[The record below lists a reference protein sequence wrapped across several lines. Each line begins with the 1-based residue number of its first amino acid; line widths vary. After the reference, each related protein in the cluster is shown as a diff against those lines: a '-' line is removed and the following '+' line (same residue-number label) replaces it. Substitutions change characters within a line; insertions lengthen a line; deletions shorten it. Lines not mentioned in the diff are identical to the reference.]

1 MGAGSTISRR
11 RMLFWLDRNL
21 SRHVLRI
28 ATPAIAGLSSQM
40 IVSIVNTAMVGRL
53 DNTDVQ
59 LAAMGL
65 GFLGTWAITS
75 LFSSLSTG
83 THVLVARKQGEGNS
97 IGVGE
102 VLNNSLFM
110 CFILGAIFAALGY
123 LFSYNIID
131 FFSKNE
137 AVTHAGAE
145 YMRFQFLG
153 LPFFLLI
160 VSYRGF
166 FFGIGHT
173 KIFMI
178 SAIIINVF
186 NIMFNYLFIFG
197 VMGFPK
203 MDLAGA
209 GIGSSI
215 SMVLGWLFF
224 LFVTFLG
231 TYRKQYKYFSHFRIS
246 REVIAQIVKISIPV
260 SLQNILIL
268 FGFLVFVAITG
279 IIGTVE
285 QAASNVVINALFI
298 SLMPC
303 FGFGIAAQTLVGQ
316 SIGKRN
322 ATLAHAYGYETAKLG
337 TIFTIAIGLFF
348 VLIPDAVLAIITT
361 EKTVVDTARPIL
373 QIAGVAQV
381 FYGSGIIF
389 ANALQAGGATVF
401 VMFVEVLTHWVIF
414 LPLTYVFGVSMHGGI
429 RGAWLAL
436 PVYIVAYTTMNLLK
450 FRSSSW
456 LRTES

>member
-1 MGAGSTISRR
+1 MSPRINK
-11 RMLFWLDRNL
+11 NL
-21 SRHVLRI
+21 SQRVLQI
-28 ATPAIAGLSSQM
+28 AGPAIAGLSSQI

-53 DNTDVQ
+53 EDSEIE

-83 THVLVARKQGEGNS
+83 THVLIARRHGEGNPE
-97 IGVGE
+97 GVAE
-102 VLNNSLFM
+102 VLNNSLLV
-110 CFILGAIFAALGY
+110 CVLLGTIFGAVGYFSSYAIM
-123 LFSYNIID
+123 N
-131 FFSKNE
+131 FFSAND
-137 AVTHAGAE
+137 AVTRAGAE
-145 YMRFQFLG
+145 YMRYQFLG

-178 SAIIINVF
+178 SAILINVF
-186 NIMFNYLFIFG
+186 NIFFNYLLIFG
-197 VMGFPK
+197 ALGFPAMK
-203 MDLAGA
+203 LAGA
-209 GIGSSI
+209 GLAYSI
-215 SMVLGWLFF
+215 SLALGWMFF
-224 LFVTFLG
+224 FSVTFLNV
-231 TYRKQYKYFSHFRIS
+231 YRKHYRYYARFHISRDVITQIVRIS
-246 REVIAQIVKISIPV
+246 LPV

-268 FGFLVFVAITG
+268 LGFLVFVAITG

-316 SIGKRN
+316 SVGRGSN
-322 ATLAHAYGYETAKLG
+322 RLALAFGYETAKLG
-337 TIFTIAIGLFF
+337 TIFTVLIGFLF
-348 VLIPDAVLAIITT
+348 VLAPTAVIEVITT
-361 EKTVVDTARPIL
+361 KREVIEAARPIL

-389 ANALQAGGATVF
+389 ANALQAGGATVY
-401 VMFVEVLTHWVIF
+401 VMIVEVLTHWIIF
-414 LPLTYVFGVSMHGGI
+414 LPLTYLFGVTFHGGI
-429 RGAWLAL
+429 KGAWLAL
-436 PVYIVAYTTMNLLK
+436 PVYILAYTTMNYLK
-450 FRSSSW
+450 FRSMDW
-456 LRTES
+456 ARAKL